1 MSASNDSTANYLN
14 GLFYYLSK
22 NQEVLKTLQKN
33 VREVIDKEEDITYS
47 KIRALD
53 YLEWCLN
60 ENLRIYGIGTSIML
74 REANTDFY
82 VDNVPI
88 MKGTGLKIE
97 QLANHYNPS
106 FYKDPIKFDPSRW
119 NNHDIDP
126 YLLGGFGYGAHAC
139 LGKSLALLLTKITT
153 VLMLIRFDKI

>member
-47 KIRALD
+47 KIRSLD

-88 MKGTGLKIE
+88 MKGTGLKI
-97 QLANHYNPS
+97 
-106 FYKDPIKFDPSRW
+106 
-119 NNHDIDP
+119 
-126 YLLGGFGYGAHAC
+126 
-139 LGKSLALLLTKITT
+139 
-153 VLMLIRFDKI
+153 